1 MIAAK
6 KRWQDPWIGEIAR
19 DKLLPPLVEF
29 HLERSFCVV
38 YRNVTEPVVDAVVVT
53 QGSLSA
59 EVTGRRLLV
68 CLNETIHE
76 RCKGSE
82 LVFRCGRALLKGYEI
97 PAQGERSI
105 VEEQLRDLYDSEI
118 M

>member
-1 MIAAK
+1 
-6 KRWQDPWIGEIAR
+6 
-19 DKLLPPLVEF
+19 LLPPLVEF

-38 YRNVTEPVVDAVVVT
+38 YRDVTEPVVDAVVVT

-59 EVTGRRLLV
+59 EVTGRRQPGRRLLV